1 VNPAVTRFPTT
12 DTYST
17 YGTEVGERG
26 PFNERGE
33 LDESEWAG

>member
-1 VNPAVTRFPTT
+1 MNPAVIWFVAT

-26 PFNERGE
+26 AFNECGE